1 MIAEMHRREQH
12 ALGGLEPGGVFPDFD
27 DLSGNVAAQNVR
39 QANPGQPLAHPEVEV
54 VHGASSHAN
63 KHLIFAGSGIGDI
76 FIAQNF
82 GTAKFVDADGFHRT
96 SRWRSKLSQPCRKQ
110 V

>member
-27 DLSGNVAAQNVR
+27 DLATLNR
-39 QANPGQPLAHPEVEV
+39 E
-54 VHGASSHAN
+54 HGA
-63 KHLIFAGSGIGDI
+63 
-76 FIAQNF
+76 NF
-82 GTAKFVDADGFHRT
+82 GLWSSVVIPGTIKVGDEVT
-96 SRWRSKLSQPCRKQ
+96 